1 MAAGGVMLSMQK
13 TILILASLFIG
24 AILVGSAPNAAAS
37 AGGADA
43 AKSGKPAPLLRP
55 DPGLPLKK
63 GMTAQDVKAR
73 WGDPSS
79 VEPFPSAEGKA
90 EVWTYYYTLSDQTT
104 EVVTSTAMQSTFR
117 GPVQGMGDVPQL
129 VYGLKHSEVK
139 QVVKLLLYDGELVNW
154 KKSIERKETL
164 Q

>member
-1 MAAGGVMLSMQK
+1 MAVGGVMLGMK
-13 TILILASLFIG
+13 RTILILASLFIG
-24 AILVGSAPNAAAS
+24 ALLVGSAANAATP
-37 AGGADA
+37 AGGSDA
-43 AKSGKPAPLLRP
+43 TKSGKPAPPLRP

-79 VEPFPSAEGKA
+79 VEPFPPAEGKA

-104 EVVTSTAMQSTFR
+104 EVVTSTAMQSAFR